1 MAKLNLK
8 ETNELIKLIN
18 KELGNLESKKF
29 NNLKDATAELETLR
43 RELNKASSDVDYFS
57 NSLKG
62 SVEEL
67 QKSNFA
73 LGLAKKSF
81 KSLTGIAEDYAQ
93 VLNGSVQLSDKEIK
107 QKRNLAKIEFER
119 LKYAEK
125 YGDLSPKERQE
136 ISKRIQEEKAY
147 FKALDDVEQF
157 QKKINDQSGVRIFGG
172 LNEIAEIIPGMK
184 MLTGGFEEAAIAAK
198 ETATQNAINLEMA
211 EKEAEIQREADIAAL
226 KSGKDL
232 TMDAID
238 RLGLADKLV
247 SKEGERIAGASAAA
261 KANKLGLGEKDFAD
275 IPIVNPKKNS
285 AMLSGIK
292 ALGKNLMKSLGPLA
306 LLKELVDA
314 MKASDKAASDM
325 AKGMGIT
332 YDEALELKR
341 TMTDIAMASGETFV
355 LSKGILD
362 TFNAMNEALGT
373 RSMASEDILIGF
385 TKLREMAGFTNE
397 ELQGMQRLVVG
408 TSNSVDDVTGQ
419 FLAQARITA
428 TTNGVLLNEQKLLKD
443 IGNVSAATTLS
454 FGKNPAL
461 IGEAVSMA
469 KSLGM
474 ELKQVEG
481 IADSLL
487 NFEDSIRNELEAELL
502 INKDINLERARQ
514 AALNNDLATVAK
526 EISEQFGSSEEFSEL
541 NRIQQE
547 ALAKSVGMTR
557 DDLAETLLLQ
567 DQLKGLSADDAAA
580 AKAKFE
586 TLKAQFGIEE
596 AQRILQEEG
605 VAGLEKQVGI
615 ADRFNASMDKLKEVF
630 ALFGEALMPIFDIL
644 VTVFDLIGPLM
655 KLINPVLQTL
665 VFPLGLVADLLNGII
680 FLAKSVA
687 NLFGANFDTSYS
699 PLKNTFDA
707 GNRMLE
713 SVGAGDMATDP
724 NKFKTMATGGIVTGP
739 TRAIVGE
746 AGPEAVVPLSDNSP
760 MIKQAN
766 ETNSLLKQL
775 IKAQPK
781 VDMVVLNQVQ

>member
-81 KSLTGIAEDYAQ
+81 KTLTGIAEDYSQ
-93 VLNGSVQLSDKEIK
+93 VLSGNVQLSQKEIDK
-107 QKRNLAKIEFER
+107 KRNLAKIEFDR
-119 LKYAEK
+119 LKYALK
-125 YGDLSPKERQE
+125 YGDLSEKERAE
-136 ISKRIQEEKAY
+136 IQSRVNEEKKYFQALQDVEDFQKRINE
-147 FKALDDVEQF
+147 
-157 QKKINDQSGVRIFGG
+157 QSGVRLFGG

-275 IPIVNPKKNS
+275 IPVVNPKKNS

-314 MKASDKAASDM
+314 MVASDKAASDM
-325 AKGMGIT
+325 AKNMGIT
-332 YDEALELKR
+332 YDEALALKQQ
-341 TMTDIAMASGETFV
+341 MTDIAMASGETFV
-355 LSKGILD
+355 LSKGILE

-373 RSMASEDILIGF
+373 RSMASDDVLVGF

-397 ELQGMQRLVVG
+397 ELQGMQKLILG

-502 INKDINLERARQ
+502 LNQDINLERARQ

-567 DQLKGLSADDAAA
+567 DQLKGLSEEDAKA

-605 VAGLEKQVGI
+605 VEGLENQVGI
-615 ADRFNASMDKLKEVF
+615 ADKFNAQMEKLKEIFVVV
-630 ALFGEALMPIFDIL
+630 GEALLPIFDIL
-644 VTVFDLIGPLM
+644 VSIFDIIGPIIKFLNPMIQILLM
-655 KLINPVLQTL
+655 GVAAIQDIVNGLLFVLS
-665 VFPLGLVADLLNGII
+665 LGAVNNFAGKG
-680 FLAKSVA
+680 LAMSKQAGKIETSA
-687 NLFGANFDTSYS
+687 QESYGYNLGFTEEGRAA
-699 PLKNTFDA
+699 K
-707 GNRMLE
+707 
-713 SVGAGDMATDP
+713 MA
-724 NKFKTMATGGIVTGP
+724 MGGIVTGP

>member
-8 ETNELIKLIN
+8 ETNDLIKLIN

-125 YGDLSPKERQE
+125 YGDLSPKEREE

-275 IPIVNPKKNS
+275 IPIVSPKKNS

-314 MKASDKAASDM
+314 MVASDKAASDM
-325 AKGMGIT
+325 AKNMGIT
-332 YDEALELKR
+332 YDEALALKQQ
-341 TMTDIAMASGETFV
+341 MTDIAMASGETFV
-355 LSKGILD
+355 LSKGILE

-373 RSMASEDILIGF
+373 RSMASDDVLVGF

-397 ELQGMQRLVVG
+397 ELQGMQKLILG

-567 DQLKGLSADDAAA
+567 DQLKGLSEEDAKA

-605 VAGLEKQVGI
+605 VEGLENQVGI
-615 ADRFNASMDKLKEVF
+615 ADKFNAQMEKLKEIFVVV
-630 ALFGEALMPIFDIL
+630 GEALLPIFDIL
-644 VTVFDLIGPLM
+644 VSLFDVIGPLM
-655 KLINPVLQTL
+655 KALNPVIQILLMGVAAIQD
-665 VFPLGLVADLLNGII
+665 VVNGLLFLLSFGSIDNFTGKG
-680 FLAKSVA
+680 LAMTKQAGKIETSA
-687 NLFGANFDTSYS
+687 QASYGYNFGVTEEGRAA
-699 PLKNTFDA
+699 K
-707 GNRMLE
+707 
-713 SVGAGDMATDP
+713 MA
-724 NKFKTMATGGIVTGP
+724 MGGIVTGP

>member
-8 ETNELIKLIN
+8 ETNDLIKLIN
-18 KELGNLESKKF
+18 KELGNLENKKF

-81 KSLTGIAEDYAQ
+81 KTLTGIAEDYSQ
-93 VLNGSVQLSDKEIK
+93 VLSGNVQLSQKEIDK
-107 QKRNLAKIEFER
+107 KRNLAKIEFDR
-119 LKYAEK
+119 LKYALK
-125 YGDLSPKERQE
+125 YGDLSKDERRE
-136 ISKRIQEEKAY
+136 IQNRVNEEKKY

-157 QKKINDQSGVRIFGG
+157 QKRINDQAGVRLFGG

-184 MLTGGFEEAAIAAK
+184 MLTGGFEAAAIAAK
-198 ETATQNAINLEMA
+198 DTATQNAINLEMA

-226 KSGKDL
+226 KSGNEL

-285 AMLSGIK
+285 AMLSGVK

-314 MKASDKAASDM
+314 MVASDKAASDM
-325 AKGMGIT
+325 AKNMGIT
-332 YDEALELKR
+332 YTEALALKQQ
-341 TMTDIAMASGETFV
+341 MTDIAMASGETFV
-355 LSKGILD
+355 LSKGILE
-362 TFNAMNEALGT
+362 TFNSINEALGT
-373 RSMASEDILIGF
+373 RSMASEDVLVGF

-397 ELQGMQRLVVG
+397 ELQGMQKLILG

-461 IGEAVSMA
+461 IAEAVSMA

-502 INKDINLERARQ
+502 LNQDINLERARQ

-526 EISEQFGSSEEFSEL
+526 EISEQFGTSAEFAEL
-541 NRIQQE
+541 NRIQQD
-547 ALAKSVGMTR
+547 ALAKSVGMSR

-567 DQLKGLSADDAAA
+567 DQLKGLSEEDAKAA
-580 AKAKFE
+580 RAKFE

-605 VAGLEKQVGI
+605 VEGLENQVGI
-615 ADRFNASMDKLKEVF
+615 ADRFNAQMEKLKEIFVVV
-630 ALFGEALMPIFDIL
+630 GEALLPIFDIL
-644 VTVFDLIGPLM
+644 VSVFDIIGPIMKFLNPMVQILLM
-655 KLINPVLQTL
+655 GVAAVQDIVNGLLFVLTL
-665 VFPLGLVADLLNGII
+665 GGLDNFTGKGTAMGRQAGKIETSAQDSYGYNFG
-680 FLAKSVA
+680 FTEEGAAAK
-687 NLFGANFDTSYS
+687 
-699 PLKNTFDA
+699 
-707 GNRMLE
+707 
-713 SVGAGDMATDP
+713 MA
-724 NKFKTMATGGIVTGP
+724 AGGIVTGP

>member
-1 MAKLNLK
+1 MAKLNLE
-8 ETNELIKLIN
+8 ETNNLIKLIN

-29 NNLKDATAELETLR
+29 NNLKDATSELENLR

-81 KSLTGIAEDYAQ
+81 KTLTGIAEDYSQ
-93 VLNGSVQLSDKEIK
+93 VLSGNVQLSQKEIDK
-107 QKRNLAKIEFER
+107 KRNLAKIEFDR
-119 LKYAEK
+119 LKYALK
-125 YGDLSPKERQE
+125 YGDLSEKERAE
-136 ISKRIQEEKAY
+136 IQNRVNEEKKY

-157 QKKINDQSGVRIFGG
+157 QKRINDQAGVRLFGG

-184 MLTGGFEEAAIAAK
+184 MLTGGFEAAAIAAK
-198 ETATQNAINLEMA
+198 DTATQNAINLEMA

-226 KSGKDL
+226 KSGNEL

-285 AMLSGIK
+285 AMLSGVK

-314 MKASDKAASDM
+314 MVASDKAASDM
-325 AKGMGIT
+325 AKNMGIT
-332 YDEALELKR
+332 YTEALALKQQ
-341 TMTDIAMASGETFV
+341 MTDIAMASGETFV
-355 LSKGILD
+355 LSKGILE
-362 TFNAMNEALGT
+362 TFNSINEALGT
-373 RSMASEDILIGF
+373 RSMASEDVLVGF

-397 ELQGMQRLVVG
+397 ELQGMQKLILG

-419 FLAQARITA
+419 FLAQARITS

-461 IGEAVSMA
+461 IAEAVSMA

-502 INKDINLERARQ
+502 LNQDINLERARQ

-526 EISEQFGSSEEFSEL
+526 EISEQFGTSAEFAEL
-541 NRIQQE
+541 NRIQQD
-547 ALAKSVGMTR
+547 ALAKSVGMSR

-567 DQLKGLSADDAAA
+567 DQLKGLSEEDAKAA
-580 AKAKFE
+580 RAKFE

-605 VAGLEKQVGI
+605 VEGLENQVGI
-615 ADRFNASMDKLKEVF
+615 ADRFNAQMEKLKEIFVVV
-630 ALFGEALMPIFDIL
+630 GEALLPIFDIL
-644 VTVFDLIGPLM
+644 VSVFDIIGPIMKFLNPMVQILLM
-655 KLINPVLQTL
+655 GVAAVQDIVNGLLFVLTL
-665 VFPLGLVADLLNGII
+665 GGLDNFTGKGTAMGRQAGKIETSAQDSYGYNFG
-680 FLAKSVA
+680 FTEEGAAAK
-687 NLFGANFDTSYS
+687 
-699 PLKNTFDA
+699 
-707 GNRMLE
+707 
-713 SVGAGDMATDP
+713 MA
-724 NKFKTMATGGIVTGP
+724 AGGIVTGP

-766 ETNSLLKQL
+766 KTNALLEQL
-775 IKAQPK
+775 IKSQPK

>member
-8 ETNELIKLIN
+8 ETNDLIKLIN

-29 NNLKDATAELETLR
+29 NNLKDATSELENLR

-81 KSLTGIAEDYAQ
+81 KTLTGIAEDYSQ
-93 VLNGSVQLSDKEIK
+93 VLSGNVQLSQKEIDK
-107 QKRNLAKIEFER
+107 KRNLAKIEFDR
-119 LKYAEK
+119 LKYALK
-125 YGDLSPKERQE
+125 YGDLSEAERKE
-136 ISKRIQEEKAY
+136 IQNRVNEEKKY
-147 FKALDDVEQF
+147 FQALQDVENF
-157 QKKINDQSGVRIFGG
+157 QKRINDQSGVRLFGG

-184 MLTGGFEEAAIAAK
+184 MLTGGFEAAAIAAK
-198 ETATQNAINLEMA
+198 DTATQNAINLEMA

-226 KSGKDL
+226 KSGNEL

-285 AMLSGIK
+285 AMLSGVK

-314 MKASDKAASDM
+314 MVASDKAASDM
-325 AKGMGIT
+325 AKNMGIT
-332 YDEALELKR
+332 YTEALALKQQ
-341 TMTDIAMASGETFV
+341 MTDIAMASGETFV
-355 LSKGILD
+355 LSKGILE
-362 TFNAMNEALGT
+362 TFNSINEALGT
-373 RSMASEDILIGF
+373 RSMASEDVLVGF

-397 ELQGMQRLVVG
+397 ELQGMQKLILG

-419 FLAQARITA
+419 FLAQARITS

-461 IGEAVSMA
+461 IAEAVSMA

-502 INKDINLERARQ
+502 LNQDINLERARQ

-526 EISEQFGSSEEFSEL
+526 EISEQFGTSAEFAEL
-541 NRIQQE
+541 NRIQQD
-547 ALAKSVGMTR
+547 ALAKSVGMSR

-567 DQLKGLSADDAAA
+567 DQLKGLSEEDAKAA
-580 AKAKFE
+580 RAKFE

-605 VAGLEKQVGI
+605 VEGLENQVGI
-615 ADRFNASMDKLKEVF
+615 ADRFNAQMEKLKEIFVVV
-630 ALFGEALMPIFDIL
+630 GEALLPIFDIL
-644 VTVFDLIGPLM
+644 VSVFDIIGPIMKFLNPMVQILLM
-655 KLINPVLQTL
+655 GVAAVQDIVNGLLFVLTL
-665 VFPLGLVADLLNGII
+665 GGLDNFTGKGTAMGRQAGKIETSAQDSYGYNFG
-680 FLAKSVA
+680 FTEEGAAAK
-687 NLFGANFDTSYS
+687 
-699 PLKNTFDA
+699 
-707 GNRMLE
+707 
-713 SVGAGDMATDP
+713 MA
-724 NKFKTMATGGIVTGP
+724 AGGIVTGP

-766 ETNSLLKQL
+766 KTNALLEQL
-775 IKAQPK
+775 IKSQPK

>member
-93 VLNGSVQLSDKEIK
+93 VLTGTVQLSDKEIK
-107 QKRNLAKIEFER
+107 KKRALAKIEFDR
-119 LKYAEK
+119 LKYAAK
-125 YGDLSPKERQE
+125 YGDLSEAERKEILNRLD
-136 ISKRIQEEKAY
+136 EKDKY
-147 FKALDDVEQF
+147 FQALQDVEDF
-157 QKKINDQSGVRIFGG
+157 QKRINDQAEVRLFGG

-314 MKASDKAASDM
+314 MVASDKAASDM
-325 AKGMGIT
+325 AKNMGIT
-332 YDEALELKR
+332 YDEALALKQQ
-341 TMTDIAMASGETFV
+341 MTDIAMSSGETFV
-355 LSKGILD
+355 LSKGILE
-362 TFNAMNEALGT
+362 TFNSINEALGT
-373 RSMASEDILIGF
+373 RSMASEDVLIGF

-397 ELQGMQRLVVG
+397 ELQGMQKLILG

-454 FGKNPAL
+454 FGKNPKL
-461 IGEAVSMA
+461 IAEAVSMA

-502 INKDINLERARQ
+502 LNQDINLERARQ

-567 DQLKGLSADDAAA
+567 DQLKGLSEEDAKA

-605 VAGLEKQVGI
+605 VEGLENQVGI
-615 ADRFNASMDKLKEVF
+615 ADKFNAQMEKLKEIFVVV
-630 ALFGEALMPIFDIL
+630 GEALLPIFDIL
-644 VTVFDLIGPLM
+644 VSLFDIIGPLM
-655 KLINPVLQTL
+655 KAINPVIQILLIGVAAIQDVVNGLLFLLSFGSIDNFTGKGSATMGQLGKTESSLQKDWGG
-665 VFPLGLVADLLNGII
+665 FGNLGVTEEGRA
-680 FLAKSVA
+680 AK
-687 NLFGANFDTSYS
+687 
-699 PLKNTFDA
+699 
-707 GNRMLE
+707 
-713 SVGAGDMATDP
+713 MA
-724 NKFKTMATGGIVTGP
+724 MGGIVTGP

>member
-8 ETNELIKLIN
+8 ETNDLIKLIN

-29 NNLKDATAELETLR
+29 NNLKDATSELENLR

-81 KSLTGIAEDYAQ
+81 KTLTGIAEDYSQ
-93 VLNGSVQLSDKEIK
+93 VLSGNVQLSQKEIDK
-107 QKRNLAKIEFER
+107 KRNLAKIEFDR
-119 LKYAEK
+119 LKYALK
-125 YGDLSPKERQE
+125 YGDLSKDERRE
-136 ISKRIQEEKAY
+136 IQNRVNEEKKY

-157 QKKINDQSGVRIFGG
+157 QKRINDQAGVRLFGG

-184 MLTGGFEEAAIAAK
+184 MLTGGFEAAAIAAK
-198 ETATQNAINLEMA
+198 DTATQNAINLEMA

-226 KSGKDL
+226 KSGNEL

-285 AMLSGIK
+285 AMLSGVK

-314 MKASDKAASDM
+314 MVASDKAASDM
-325 AKGMGIT
+325 AKNMGIT
-332 YDEALELKR
+332 YTEALALKQQ
-341 TMTDIAMASGETFV
+341 MTDIAMASGETFV
-355 LSKGILD
+355 LSKGILE
-362 TFNAMNEALGT
+362 TFNSINEALGT
-373 RSMASEDILIGF
+373 RSMASEDVLVGF

-397 ELQGMQRLVVG
+397 ELQGMQKLILG

-461 IGEAVSMA
+461 IAEAVSMA

-502 INKDINLERARQ
+502 LNQDINLERARQ

-526 EISEQFGSSEEFSEL
+526 EISEQFGTSAEFAEL
-541 NRIQQE
+541 NRIQQD
-547 ALAKSVGMTR
+547 ALAKSVGMSR

-567 DQLKGLSADDAAA
+567 DQLKGLSEEDAKAA
-580 AKAKFE
+580 RAKFE

-605 VAGLEKQVGI
+605 VEGLENQVGI
-615 ADRFNASMDKLKEVF
+615 ADRFNAQMEKLKEIFVVV
-630 ALFGEALMPIFDIL
+630 GEALLPIFDIL
-644 VTVFDLIGPLM
+644 VSVFDIIGPIMKFLNPMVQILLM
-655 KLINPVLQTL
+655 GVAAVQDIVNGLLFVLTL
-665 VFPLGLVADLLNGII
+665 GGLDNFTGKGTAMGRQAGKIETSAQDSYGYNFG
-680 FLAKSVA
+680 FTEEGAAAK
-687 NLFGANFDTSYS
+687 
-699 PLKNTFDA
+699 
-707 GNRMLE
+707 
-713 SVGAGDMATDP
+713 MA
-724 NKFKTMATGGIVTGP
+724 AGGIVTGP

-766 ETNSLLKQL
+766 KTNALLEQL
-775 IKAQPK
+775 IKSQPK

>member
-8 ETNELIKLIN
+8 ETNDLIKLIN

-29 NNLKDATAELETLR
+29 NNLKDATSELENLR
-43 RELNKASSDVDYFS
+43 RELNRASSDVDYFS

-81 KSLTGIAEDYAQ
+81 KTLTGIAEDYSQ
-93 VLNGSVQLSDKEIK
+93 VLSGNVQLSQKEIDK
-107 QKRNLAKIEFER
+107 KRNLAKIEFDR
-119 LKYAEK
+119 LKYALK
-125 YGDLSPKERQE
+125 YGDLSEAERKE
-136 ISKRIQEEKAY
+136 IQNRVNEEKKY
-147 FKALDDVEQF
+147 FQALQDVENF
-157 QKKINDQSGVRIFGG
+157 QKRINDQSGVRLFGG

-184 MLTGGFEEAAIAAK
+184 MLTGGFEAAAIAAK
-198 ETATQNAINLEMA
+198 DTATQNAINLEMA

-285 AMLSGIK
+285 AMLSGVK

-314 MKASDKAASDM
+314 MVASDKAASDM
-325 AKGMGIT
+325 AKNMGIT
-332 YDEALELKR
+332 YTEALALKQQ
-341 TMTDIAMASGETFV
+341 MTDIAMASGETFV
-355 LSKGILD
+355 LSKGILE
-362 TFNAMNEALGT
+362 TFNSINEALGT
-373 RSMASEDILIGF
+373 RSMASEDVLVGF

-397 ELQGMQRLVVG
+397 ELQGMQKLILG

-419 FLAQARITA
+419 FLAQARITS

-461 IGEAVSMA
+461 IAEAVSMA

-502 INKDINLERARQ
+502 LNQDINLERARQ

-526 EISEQFGSSEEFSEL
+526 EISEQFGTSAEFAEL
-541 NRIQQE
+541 NRIQQD
-547 ALAKSVGMTR
+547 ALAKSVGMSR

-567 DQLKGLSADDAAA
+567 DQLKGLSEEDAKAA
-580 AKAKFE
+580 RAKFE

-605 VAGLEKQVGI
+605 VEGLENQVGI
-615 ADRFNASMDKLKEVF
+615 ADRFNAQMEKLKEIFVVV
-630 ALFGEALMPIFDIL
+630 GEALLPIFDIL
-644 VTVFDLIGPLM
+644 VSVFDIIGPIMKFLNPMVQILLM
-655 KLINPVLQTL
+655 GVAAVQDIVNGLLFVLTL
-665 VFPLGLVADLLNGII
+665 GGLDNFTGKGTAMGRQAGKIETSAQDSYGYNFG
-680 FLAKSVA
+680 FTEEGAAAK
-687 NLFGANFDTSYS
+687 
-699 PLKNTFDA
+699 
-707 GNRMLE
+707 
-713 SVGAGDMATDP
+713 MA
-724 NKFKTMATGGIVTGP
+724 AGGIVTGP

-766 ETNSLLKQL
+766 KTNALLEQL
-775 IKAQPK
+775 IKSQPK